1 MTSHGP
7 ARPWWKPSPAAVSS
21 RNNVQ
26 TILFITINVIIEIV
40 IKERG
45 KRDDSERKRENKLDS
60 ERLSLLKYYGQTR
73 LIHFSLEARFSPK
86 LLAFT
91 FI

>member
-1 MTSHGP
+1 MAHQTVGRGP
-7 ARPWWKPSPAAVSS
+7 SVGGGQFQELRS
-21 RNNVQ
+21 NNHVYSYCH
-26 TILFITINVIIEIV
+26 FNVIIEIV